1 MTRAARATR
10 RGPARPTAEE
20 RSFEEGAPRKHLCGE
35 ERGSTAWRGLSG
47 GARRIGVPLLT
58 LLALACGGG
67 AERPRHL
74 PPPEY
79 ERPEL
84 PPWEAEQPSDP
95 LDGAI
100 LEGEWVEEPPEA
112 EPPAT
117 APTAEPP
124 AADPPAADPPAAE
137 SPGGAPATAPPDPQ
151 PTRPPADAPEQGPP
165 PQPDAGEPAPSGD

>member
-100 LEGEWVEEPPEA
+100 LEGEWVEEPPEP

-124 AADPPAADPPAAE
+124 AADPPAAG
-137 SPGGAPATAPPDPQ
+137 SPGEAPATAPLDPQ
-151 PTRPPADAPEQGPP
+151 PTQAPSDTPEQGPP
-165 PQPDAGEPAPSGD
+165 PQPDAGEPAPGGD